1 MGRDEFSHRPSFPL
15 LPSPVAPPGGPVENE
30 EGPGGLS
37 CAEKPPDGGCEV
49 GGAAHERLK
58 GR

>member
-1 MGRDEFSHRPSFPL
+1 MGRDEVSHRPGFPL

-49 GGAAHERLK
+49 GGVRMRH
-58 GR
+58 